1 MDRFNIFSRLISLK
15 TLSKSYFTRCASP
28 AKRLRVWTQ
37 ARRDLGLPEPDIR
50 KGAV

>member
-15 TLSKSYFTRCASP
+15 ILSKRYFARCTDP
-28 AKRLRVWTQ
+28 ANRLRAWTQ

-50 KGAV
+50 KAAV